1 MYSNNSLCIGN
12 HQFHTCKGI
21 ASFLNGSL
29 PAPNNIIPERNSY
42 WDKFD
47 MHNRIVRQKE
57 QLRTKYSLQDI
68 IDVEI
73 DLAKLNILKNIKYA
87 PFTSTGSSILNSL
100 ILSYEEYPSLVIK
113 TFQQY
118 LRDCN
123 AWTNLLTPPDIEF
136 QQYNVTTHQRNY
148 YDNGKAEIRG
158 SGGRRNSFN
167 KFFKNNE
174 LALQQLGIHKHGNSF
189 CFPLSETW

>member
-1 MYSNNSLCIGN
+1 MYSNNSLYIGN
-12 HQFHTCKGI
+12 HPFHTCEAI

-29 PAPNNIIPERNSY
+29 SSSNNRTTERNLY

-57 QLRTKYSLQDI
+57 QLRTKCSLQDI

-87 PFTSTGSSILNSL
+87 SFTSTGSSILNSL

-167 KFFKNNE
+167 K
-174 LALQQLGIHKHGNSF
+174 L
-189 CFPLSETW
+189 LSVTL

>member
-1 MYSNNSLCIGN
+1 MDNRLIFLYHLSSELWDVYKR
-12 HQFHTCKGI
+12 QGI

-123 AWTNLLTPPDIEF
+123 AWTNLLDVYKRQLLYHTF
-136 QQYNVTTHQRNY
+136 LFWTLFLLQVNAFYSVY
-148 YDNGKAEIRG
+148 Y
-158 SGGRRNSFN
+158 
-167 KFFKNNE
+167 
-174 LALQQLGIHKHGNSF
+174 
-189 CFPLSETW
+189 PLE